1 MDYRVD
7 IRKDSNNTYLATF
20 PDLPGVHT
28 YGESK
33 TQAIERASDAL
44 LTGLMFMIRTRRT
57 IPSPR
62 ATAGYRVEVPATVAA
77 KIALHN
83 SMLEHGINR
92 AELSRRLDLHRPQ
105 VDRLVD
111 VRHASRI
118 DQLEAAFG
126 ALGQRLEISVS
137 KATKSKVA

>member
-1 MDYRVD
+1 MDYRLD

-20 PDLPGVHT
+20 RDLLGIHT

-33 TQAIERASDAL
+33 AQAIERASDAM

-57 IPSPR
+57 IPAPR
-62 ATAGYRVEVPATVAA
+62 TTGGYRVEVPATVAA

-83 SMLEHGINR
+83 SMLEQGINR